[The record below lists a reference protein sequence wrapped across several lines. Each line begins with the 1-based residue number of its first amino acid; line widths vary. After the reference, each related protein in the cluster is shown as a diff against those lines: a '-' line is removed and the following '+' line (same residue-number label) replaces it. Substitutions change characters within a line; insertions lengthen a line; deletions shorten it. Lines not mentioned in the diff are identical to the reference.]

1 MATSQSLI
9 HWPTQNQKPKSP
21 VIPRSKVDPTMSR
34 KSVSKMERDI
44 EARYYSIKVALKA
57 LFDQRLT
64 GREREVNSHNWHF
77 LCHDRGEDVRLY
89 QVNAGKFIYDMSAQ
103 ELADLLEAVQV
114 ILDDYLLEGGEQNL
128 WAMDYVAAEA
138 QRGTLEA
145 FNNLSQQSQVYAS
158 QTTLQQLLSSP
169 GHLNQVAAAR
179 LTTFSDWKVI
189 SDTARGD
196 LTNIITDAVARG
208 VNPRETASVI
218 SKRLDVSMSKAK
230 TIAQTEQVGALRQ
243 AQWNETDWAAER
255 LGLNTGLLHLSA
267 LKPTTRT
274 THAFWHGKVRT
285 VQEVRDWYAVDGN
298 RYHCYCSQI
307 PVLLNDD
314 GSIFNKGLAERLA
327 KEREQ
332 WLEPAA

>member
-1 MATSQSLI
+1 MF
-9 HWPTQNQKPKSP
+9 
-21 VIPRSKVDPTMSR
+21 
-34 KSVSKMERDI
+34 RDI
-44 EARYYSIKVALKA
+44 EDRYLGIKRALKA

-64 GREREVNSHNWHF
+64 GREREVSSHNWHF
-77 LCHDRGEDVRLY
+77 LCHVNGAEPTLY
-89 QVNAGKFIYDMSAQ
+89 QVNAGKFIYGMSAQ

-138 QRGTLEA
+138 QRGMLEA

-169 GHLNQVAAAR
+169 GYLNQISAAR

-243 AQWNETDWAAER
+243 AQWNETDWAADR
-255 LGLNTGLLHLSA
+255 LGLNTGLLWLSA
-267 LKPTTRT
+267 LKPTTREW
-274 THAFWHGKVRT
+274 HRSRHGKVYT
-285 VQEVRDWYAVDGN
+285 TEEVRDFYAENGN
-298 RYHCYCSQI
+298 RYNCYCAQV
-307 PVLLNDD
+307 PALLDD
-314 GSIFNKGLAERLA
+314 NGNLFNEGLSDKLTAERKA
-327 KEREQ
+327 WKPGE
-332 WLEPAA
+332 

>member
-1 MATSQSLI
+1 MMMTAQTRI
-9 HWPTQNQKPKSP
+9 GTPIVPRNKADPTQS
-21 VIPRSKVDPTMSR
+21 SR
-34 KSVSKMERDI
+34 QVSRMFNDI
-44 EARYYSIKVALKA
+44 EDRYLNIKRRLKA
-57 LFDQRLT
+57 LFDLRLT
-64 GREREVNSHNWHF
+64 GQQREVN
-77 LCHDRGEDVRLY
+77 GEQSWMMCNNEGAEPSLY
-89 QVNAGKFIYDMSAQ
+89 QVNAGKFIYDMTAA
-103 ELADLLEAVQV
+103 ELADLLQVVQS
-114 ILDDYLLEGGEQNL
+114 ILDDELLEGGSQNL
-128 WAMDYVAAEA
+128 WAMDYVIAEYD
-138 QRGTLEA
+138 RGTLNA
-145 FNNLSQQSQVYAS
+145 FTNLSVQSQVYAS

-169 GHLNQVAAAR
+169 GYLNQIAAAR

-230 TIAQTEQVGALRQ
+230 NIAQTEQVGALRE
-243 AQWNETDWAAER
+243 AQWNETDWASER

-298 RYHCYCSQI
+298 KYHCYCSQV

-314 GSIFNKGLAERLA
+314 GSIFNEGLADKLK
-327 KEREQ
+327 KERQQ
-332 WLEPAA
+332 WKLAEAA

>member
-1 MATSQSLI
+1 MI
-9 HWPTQNQKPKSP
+9 HWPITPEQTAKVGLPI
-21 VIPRSKVDPTMSR
+21 VPRSKVDPTRSAKQVTAMF
-34 KSVSKMERDI
+34 RDI
-44 EARYYSIKVALKA
+44 EDRYLGIKRALKS

-64 GREREVNSHNWHF
+64 GREREVNSHSWHF
-77 LCHDRGEDVRLY
+77 LCHVNGDEPTLY

-138 QRGTLEA
+138 QRGMLEA

-169 GHLNQVAAAR
+169 GYLNQISATR

-208 VNPRETASVI
+208 VSPRDTAQVI
-218 SKRLDVSMSKAK
+218 SKRLDVSMGRAK

-243 AQWNETDWAAER
+243 AQWNETDWAADR
-255 LGLNTGLLHLSA
+255 LGLNTGLLWLSA
-267 LKPTTRT
+267 LKPTTRSW
-274 THAFWHGKVRT
+274 HASRHGKVYT
-285 VQEVRDWYAVDGN
+285 TEQVRDFYAENGN
-298 RYHCYCSQI
+298 RYNCYCSQI
-307 PVLLNDD
+307 PVLLNED
-314 GSIFNKGLAERLA
+314 GSIFNKGLVDRLA
-327 KEREQ
+327 KERIA
-332 WLEPAA
+332 WRSND